1 MPKCTKDGGLEFF
14 FSIPRRRPSLDD
26 GVKEEEE
33 ILARTL
39 VQSQS
44 DGISRPC
51 TD

>member
-1 MPKCTKDGGLEFF
+1 MHKRRGTRVF